1 MKSIRHSARNGCQ
14 QQHARLHPAHLRTA
28 VRRTITA
35 WRCKSLYK
43 KSTRPGRG
51 PRASC
56 GRSLTLSTL
65 PCSYPHEP
73 GRAPFDYRIL
83 PGRKKKNNFEE
94 AHGAPR
100 HTFAV
105 KRHLCNNTLL
115 LQICDGPVKYKNRP
129 KSKFCVQF
137 FQSLKNCGK
146 RSFSVTVH

>member
-1 MKSIRHSARNGCQ
+1 MNLGAHPSITGSCRDAK
-14 QQHARLHPAHLRTA
+14 
-28 VRRTITA
+28 RRTI
-35 WRCKSLYK
+35 
-43 KSTRPGRG
+43 
-51 PRASC
+51 
-56 GRSLTLSTL
+56 
-65 PCSYPHEP
+65 
-73 GRAPFDYRIL
+73 
-83 PGRKKKNNFEE
+83 EE

-146 RSFSVTVH
+146 RSFSVTLNLLRANFELETIMGNTERLAERETLLHRLGSKLNRTINALLRRRNSGQAVPTLGVVFFILS